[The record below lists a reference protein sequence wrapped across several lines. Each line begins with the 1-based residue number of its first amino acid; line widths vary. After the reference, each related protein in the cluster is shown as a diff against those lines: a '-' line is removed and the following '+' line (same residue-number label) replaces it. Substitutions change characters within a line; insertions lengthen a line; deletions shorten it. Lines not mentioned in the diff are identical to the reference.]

1 MMSMTTQAFKKKL
14 EDCIDYEDI
23 YSLMRIT
30 PKDILKEFVEALQ
43 KAKEYI
49 ELTMRDDC
57 FLNIARGYISYKN

>member
-14 EDCIDYEDI
+14 AECIDYEDI

-57 FLNIARGYISYKN
+57 FLNIARGYISPRI

>member
-1 MMSMTTQAFKKKL
+1 MTTQAFKKKL
-14 EDCIDYEDI
+14 EDFIDYEDI

>member
-1 MMSMTTQAFKKKL
+1 MTTQAFKKKL
-14 EDCIDYEDI
+14 AECIDYEDT

-30 PKDILKEFVEALQ
+30 PKDMLKEFVEALQ

-57 FLNIARGYISYKN
+57 FLNIAKGYISYKN

>member
-14 EDCIDYEDI
+14 AECIDYEDI
-23 YSLMRIT
+23 FSLMRTT
-30 PKDILKEFVEALQ
+30 PKYILKEFVEALE